1 MVVDILEN
9 KSELIFR
16 IMEEFILEV
25 ESSSV
30 SLLLTLIWGI
40 DRLSVSGFGDFM

>member
-40 DRLSVSGFGDFM
+40 DRLFEK

>member
-25 ESSSV
+25 ESSLV

-40 DRLSVSGFGDFM
+40 DRLFEK

>member
-30 SLLLTLIWGI
+30 SLLLTLTWGI
-40 DRLSVSGFGDFM
+40 DRLFEK